1 MVGGAL
7 ATASGSIKF
16 ARVRS
21 FPPGQNKYNLI
32 LISWIITKYRT
43 QFGLSDGDVRGVA
56 GGVVLAEPSWAR
68 AWFSRT
74 TCGDLPHGRR
84 WKGPHNHQSVS
95 RSWRFQTCWLSFFFY
110 ISIFLG
116 LRSVVWRLHL
126 IHHTTFC
133 CCCSCL
139 LKM

>member
-1 MVGGAL
+1 MEKKKGHLVGGAL

-74 TCGDLPHGRR
+74 TCGDLPLGRR
-84 WKGPHNHQSVS
+84 WKGPRIIVREVSVKGCATMIGKRIHMFHFFDS
-95 RSWRFQTCWLSFFFY
+95 IRFS
-110 ISIFLG
+110 
-116 LRSVVWRLHL
+116 
-126 IHHTTFC
+126 
-133 CCCSCL
+133 
-139 LKM
+139 